1 MSVYR
6 APQSQAPPL
15 AAAKQR
21 PAPLWQRLKAWRR
34 GIDRRMAIRAR
45 RAYVRVCY
53 PWATWRECQDVAT
66 AIHDSHD
73 GGDAMVRAVA
83 FAEAGILERRL
94 EARNP
99 NRPKPR
105 ATLRPP
111 PPPTPIPGPGRPISE

>member
-21 PAPLWQRLKAWRR
+21 PASLWRRLKAWRR
-34 GIDRRMAIRAR
+34 GTDRCMAIRAR
-45 RAYVRVCY
+45 RAYVRACY
-53 PWATWRECQDVAT
+53 PWATWRECQDIAT
-66 AIHDSHD
+66 AIHDSHE
-73 GGDAMVRAVA
+73 GGDAMDRAVA
-83 FAEAGILERRL
+83 AVEADILERRL
-94 EARNP
+94 EARGP

-111 PPPTPIPGPGRPISE
+111 PPPTPIPGPGKPISE